1 MQKNKN
7 APAMPKLVNAMVLLS
22 APFLITTGSA
32 QVIISNVSSAYTQN
46 FDTLGAASTGSP
58 WTDNSTINGWYSY
71 VLNDRDVDDAGVS
84 GAGVA
89 AKIWGTSAPGTSSR
103 LYDFRNASSSDHS
116 IGAIAGATSGS
127 YYVAVRLTNSTS
139 SKIDTITINYAG
151 EQWRVNGANTKTLAV
166 DYQLGNSV
174 TLATTTGWISA
185 AANFVSPITGGT
197 AGPLNGNLT
206 ANRSS
211 ISSSALAV
219 NWLDASDLWVRFTI
233 PAGTSVNAHALGID
247 DLSISFTAIPEASTY
262 GILFGLSTIA
272 VAALRRRRNA

>member
-1 MQKNKN
+1 MKKNIVSKMYKI
-7 APAMPKLVNAMVLLS
+7 AKILVLVNT
-22 APFLITTGSA
+22 PFLSINANAQAVIT
-32 QVIISNVSSAYTQN
+32 NVSSPYTQN
-46 FDTLGAASTGSP
+46 FDSLAASSTGSP
-58 WTDNSTINGWYSY
+58 WTDNSTINGWYGY
-71 VLNDRDVDDAGVS
+71 VLNDRDVDDAGVN
-84 GAGVA
+84 GAGVTA
-89 AKIWGTSAPGTSSR
+89 QIWGTSAPGTSSR

-127 YYVAVRLTNSTS
+127 YYVAARLTNSTS
-139 SKIDTITINYAG
+139 SIIDTITINYTG

-197 AGPLNGNLT
+197 AGPLNGNLA

-211 ISSSALAV
+211 ISSAALAV
-219 NWLDASDLWVRFTI
+219 NWLDATELWVRFTI
-233 PAGTSVNAHALGID
+233 PAGTSLNAHALGID
-247 DLSISFTAIPEASTY
+247 DLSINFTAIPEPSTY

-272 VAALRRRRNA
+272 AAALRRRRRG